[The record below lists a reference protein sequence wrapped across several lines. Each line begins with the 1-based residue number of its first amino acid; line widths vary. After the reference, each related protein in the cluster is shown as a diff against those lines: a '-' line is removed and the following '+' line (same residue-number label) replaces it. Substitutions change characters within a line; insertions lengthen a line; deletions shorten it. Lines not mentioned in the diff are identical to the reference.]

1 MRIHNLYVDEKGETH
16 FRDIEVEWKNEG
28 PGGKTS
34 ATFKATGIIFRQ
46 TPGSYDYAW
55 HPAPRRQYIINL
67 DGGVEITAS
76 DGEKRVIGAGEVL
89 LVEDVHGKGHMSK
102 AIEGKMRHSIFVPIE

>member
-34 ATFKATGIIFRQ
+34 ATFPATGIIFRE

-67 DGGVEITAS
+67 DAGVEITAS
-76 DGEKRVIGAGEVL
+76 DGEKRTIGAGEVL
-89 LVEDVHGKGHMSK
+89 LVEDVTGKGHLSK
-102 AIEGKMRHSIFVPIE
+102 AVGGQIRHSIFIPID

>member
-1 MRIHNLYVDEKGETH
+1 MRIHNLYVDDKGETH
-16 FRDIEVEWKNEG
+16 FRDIEVKWTKEG
-28 PGGKTS
+28 PGGKMSDTL
-34 ATFKATGIIFRQ
+34 KATGIIFRQ

-89 LVEDVHGKGHMSK
+89 LVEDTHGKGHMSK
-102 AIEGKMRHSIFVPIE
+102 AIAGKMRHSIFVPIE